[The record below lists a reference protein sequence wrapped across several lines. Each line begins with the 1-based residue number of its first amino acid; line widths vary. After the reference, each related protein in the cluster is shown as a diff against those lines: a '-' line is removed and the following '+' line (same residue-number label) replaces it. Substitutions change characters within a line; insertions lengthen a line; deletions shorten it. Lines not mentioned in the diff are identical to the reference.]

1 MLLIVL
7 CHILYHCSVRFL
19 EEISDK
25 YSTYIFQPAR
35 SILTCHSLE
44 KNVKI
49 PWILKNLLHYKLV
62 HCHTQDHF
70 IPLSAII
77 KEKEIIRYRKCRTA
91 FFIPLVSS
99 QCFHDRNSQKLQRE
113 ISHMMVANTFR
124 DVIIFCPWRYRLA
137 PSKISIIAEGSQ
149 ALVSHLFNCLSEDHG
164 EDHWESWE
172 LSSDLL
178 GCSEPHD
185 DYFPRDQ
192 PFTLFTATKR
202 S

>member
-1 MLLIVL
+1 MEKKKCYKSERDRILPARWLGWRHKLNGIDGTLPTHSCNSCSKPDTRITVNIKLLMLLIVL

-99 QCFHDRNSQKLQRE
+99 
-113 ISHMMVANTFR
+113 
-124 DVIIFCPWRYRLA
+124 
-137 PSKISIIAEGSQ
+137 
-149 ALVSHLFNCLSEDHG
+149 
-164 EDHWESWE
+164 
-172 LSSDLL
+172 
-178 GCSEPHD
+178 
-185 DYFPRDQ
+185 
-192 PFTLFTATKR
+192 
-202 S
+202 